1 MRNVSSGNGI
11 GRIYQESLQRRMRLN
26 PVIPA
31 WRTSSWVN
39 FSILCQVM
47 SLSYD
52 KQLIANRI
60 VEMRDEHLL
69 QWQFFIIHNH
79 I

>member
-1 MRNVSSGNGI
+1 
-11 GRIYQESLQRRMRLN
+11 
-26 PVIPA
+26 
-31 WRTSSWVN
+31 
-39 FSILCQVM
+39 M